1 MMLHRIEYH
10 LPIIKSG
17 MTPTITPMPLTNFR
31 ADPIPSIGVITP
43 IVVAFQP
50 GKRRSSSK
58 TKSEK
63 NAFYRYLWPC

>member
-1 MMLHRIEYH
+1 MPLTNYQERHDTDNTGEN
-10 LPIIKSG
+10 L
-17 MTPTITPMPLTNFR
+17 TPVPLTNFR

-58 TKSEK
+58 SKSEK